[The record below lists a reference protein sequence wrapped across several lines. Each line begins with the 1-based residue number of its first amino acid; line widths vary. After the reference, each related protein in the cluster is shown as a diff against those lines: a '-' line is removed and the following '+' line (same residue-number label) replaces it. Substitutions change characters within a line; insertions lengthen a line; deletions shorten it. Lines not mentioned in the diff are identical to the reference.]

1 VFRDRI
7 QSRYGTLSPRLR
19 ALADF
24 VLENTVDAAQQL
36 GYSGNRELSHEIKSY
51 IRMQHALRCGKEKLV
66 VRG

>member
-1 VFRDRI
+1 
-7 QSRYGTLSPRLR
+7 LR

-36 GYSGNRELSHEIKSY
+36 GYSGNQELSHEIKSY